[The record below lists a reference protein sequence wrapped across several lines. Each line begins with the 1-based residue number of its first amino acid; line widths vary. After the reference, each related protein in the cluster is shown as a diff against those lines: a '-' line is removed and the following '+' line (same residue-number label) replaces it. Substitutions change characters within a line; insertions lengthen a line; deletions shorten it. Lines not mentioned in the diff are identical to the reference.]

1 VAAFAGEFTLHQ
13 PERVITGPGRIAA
26 LAEALDRLE
35 RRRAVIV
42 TGRTLGS
49 SSLLA
54 TAIAPLGDRLAGV
67 FTSARQHVPAST
79 VCDLA
84 RMMRET
90 RADCVISLGGGS
102 PIDTAKAAL
111 HRLLSDDDAAP
122 HPAPVH
128 VAVPTTLSAGEFTP
142 IAGVTDDATR
152 VKRAVGDPRLVA
164 RVVIMDPELAAETPD
179 WLWTASGI
187 RALDHA
193 IESIYSNRHHPL
205 ADALATKAIQL
216 LVRHLPAT
224 RDAAMPALV
233 EHRGECQMAAWL
245 SVFGMINAGFGLSHV
260 FGHQIGPRWN
270 VPHGVT
276 SCIVLPH
283 AMRFMAHLAPDRFGP
298 VADGFGIPF
307 DAGDPGPAAL
317 ACADRTRD
325 FVASLRLPTR
335 LRDVNVPRQEIG
347 VIAAVVHEA
356 LEEAG
361 AVERAVARDELLA
374 VLAAAY

>member
-1 VAAFAGEFTLHQ
+1 VAALVGEFTLHQ

-26 LAEALDRLE
+26 LPEQLDRLDC
-35 RRRAVIV
+35 RRAVVV

-49 SSLLA
+49 SSVFA
-54 TAIAPLGDRLAGV
+54 KVIEPLGDRLADV
-67 FTSARQHVPAST
+67 FTSARQHVPADT

-84 RMMRET
+84 RVIRET
-90 RADCVISLGGGS
+90 GADCVISFGGGS

-111 HRLLSDDDAAP
+111 HTLLPERDAASR
-122 HPAPVH
+122 PAPVH
-128 VAVPTTLSAGEFTP
+128 VAIPTTLSAGVFTA
-142 IAGVTDDATR
+142 IAGVTDETTR

-164 RVVIMDPELAAETPD
+164 RVVIMDPELAAETPA
-179 WLWTASGI
+179 WLWAASGI

-193 IESIYSNRHHPL
+193 VESIYSHRHHPL
-205 ADALATKAIQL
+205 GDALASKAIGL
-216 LVRHLPAT
+216 LVRHLPAPPGAD
-224 RDAAMPALV
+224 DASTI
-233 EHRGECQMAAWL
+233 EHRGHCQMAAWL

-283 AMRFMAHLAPDRFGP
+283 AMRFMAHVAPDRFGP
-298 VADGFGIPF
+298 IAEGYGMPF
-307 DAGDPGPAAL
+307 DTTDPLPSAL
-317 ACADRTRD
+317 ACADRTRE

-335 LRDVNVPRQEIG
+335 LRDVNVPREEISE
-347 VIAAVVHEA
+347 IAGVVHQA

-361 AVERAVARDELLA
+361 AVDRAVAREELLA